1 MPEWMWEAT
10 NMYTCSIIIIVH
22 VIMFNMT
29 TWVYIHVQSIWMAS
43 CLLGK
48 DCFLPYNKYPSLLFL
63 GTIKES
69 NESKR
74 IYQGIKFLVGLA
86 NK

>member
-1 MPEWMWEAT
+1 
-10 NMYTCSIIIIVH
+10 
-22 VIMFNMT
+22 
-29 TWVYIHVQSIWMAS
+29 MAS